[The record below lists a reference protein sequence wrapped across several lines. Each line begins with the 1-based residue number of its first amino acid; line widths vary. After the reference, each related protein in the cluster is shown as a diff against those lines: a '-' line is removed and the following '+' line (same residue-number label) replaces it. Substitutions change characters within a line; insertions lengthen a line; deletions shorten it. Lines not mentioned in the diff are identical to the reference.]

1 VVDQTRVSPGLVFAL
16 GRVRTHHGSRAITM
30 LAPFKRFTPL
40 TAGLC
45 VAGSVVIG
53 SRATCCAIAPTD
65 AREHSTSEFASHCWK
80 KYVSCDAKPARYSI
94 LQSRPSSERE
104 ARKPWPRYRQLMLP
118 LDFGDDRSD

>member
-1 VVDQTRVSPGLVFAL
+1 MQGVNAVTSAPQIAAGLVGIQESHHAVVDQTRVSPGLVFAL

-45 VAGSVVIG
+45 VAGGVVFG

-65 AREHSTSEFASHCWK
+65 AREHSTSEFASRGNPVSGNP
-80 KYVSCDAKPARYSI
+80 VSCSP
-94 LQSRPSSERE
+94 
-104 ARKPWPRYRQLMLP
+104 
-118 LDFGDDRSD
+118 

>member
-1 VVDQTRVSPGLVFAL
+1 MRWSTRLGFPRVWFSPSVAYALTTGQGLF
-16 GRVRTHHGSRAITM
+16 TM

-80 KYVSCDAKPARYSI
+80 KYVSCDAKPAQYSI
-94 LQSRPSSERE
+94 P
-104 ARKPWPRYRQLMLP
+104 
-118 LDFGDDRSD
+118 